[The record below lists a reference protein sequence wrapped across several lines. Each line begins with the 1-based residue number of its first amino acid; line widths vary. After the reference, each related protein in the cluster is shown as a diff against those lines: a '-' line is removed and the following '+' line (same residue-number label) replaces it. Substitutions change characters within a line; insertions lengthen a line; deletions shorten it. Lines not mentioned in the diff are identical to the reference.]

1 MNENSAKVA
10 LTVPESICSAGA
22 GLPTRFKQ
30 WWEGIPFVTSVVVAV
45 CAAIYLVC
53 LLIGYDSFAEVC
65 FLPSAVV
72 SKFQVYRVFT
82 SIFFHGSILHLVFNM
97 LALVPLGSELER
109 VMGSIRLLYMIVLL
123 ATTSAIF
130 HLLITL
136 IAAYNPVYS
145 YYHFM
150 NECAIGFS
158 GVLFSMIV
166 IETSLSGVQSRSVFG
181 LFNVPAK
188 LYPWILLVA
197 FQLLMTNIS
206 LLGHLCGILSG
217 FAYTYGIF
225 NFMIP
230 GSSFY
235 SGIESSS
242 WLSTFVRRP
251 KYIMCTGGDPSG
263 YVPTYSTRNTTSSET
278 LSANLWTNLSSWMPR
293 REASPQST
301 EENSRFP
308 GRGRTL
314 AATQTETVPTNAS
327 LQARLLESGNSP
339 VHPSVQEAIGA
350 GQQRND
356 RRLPGLDTAAATI
369 GVPVS
374 QGRVPSDAEIQK
386 LVAMGFDKTQ
396 VEVAIA
402 AADGDLNVAVEIL
415 MTQQGTKFGRQVYN
429 VRSNRQ
435 DSLKGKMKFPF

>member
-1 MNENSAKVA
+1 MRSNIVSE
-10 LTVPESICSAGA
+10 A
-22 GLPTRFKQ
+22 GLSTRFKQ
-30 WWEGIPFVTSVVVAV
+30 WWEGIPFLTSVVVAV
-45 CAAIYLVC
+45 CSVIYLVC
-53 LLIGYDSFAEVC
+53 LLVGYDSFVEVC
-65 FLPSAVV
+65 FLPSAVI

-82 SIFFHGSILHLVFNM
+82 SVLFHGSILHLVFNM
-97 LALVPLGSELER
+97 MALVPLGTELER

-136 IAAYNPVYS
+136 IAAFNPVYS

-150 NECAIGFS
+150 DECAIGFS

-188 LYPWILLVA
+188 LYPWMLLVL

-217 FAYTYGIF
+217 FAYTYGLF
-225 NFMIP
+225 NFIIP
-230 GSSFY
+230 GSSFF
-235 SGIESSS
+235 SGIESAS
-242 WLSTFVRRP
+242 WLSTCVRRP

-263 YVPTYSTRNTTSSET
+263 YIPTYRNTTSSET
-278 LSANLWTNLSSWMPR
+278 MAGNMWTNLSSWMPR
-293 REASPQST
+293 REVLSQST

-314 AATQTETVPTNAS
+314 GTPQTVTGPTNGS
-327 LQARLLESGNSP
+327 DSGLQARLLESGNSP
-339 VHPSVQEAIGA
+339 VHPSSQEAIDA
-350 GQQRND
+350 GQQRNN
-356 RRLPGLDTAAATI
+356 RRQPGIEARSAATL
-369 GVPVS
+369 GAPLS
-374 QGRVPSDAEIQK
+374 QERVPSDEEIQK
-386 LVAMGFDKTQ
+386 LLAMGFDKTQ

-415 MTQQGTKFGRQVYN
+415 MTQQG
-429 VRSNRQ
+429 
-435 DSLKGKMKFPF
+435 

>member
-1 MNENSAKVA
+1 MRSNIVSE
-10 LTVPESICSAGA
+10 A

-30 WWEGIPFVTSVVVAV
+30 WWEGMPFLTSVVVAV
-45 CAAIYLVC
+45 CTAIYLVC
-53 LLIGYDSFAEVC
+53 LLIGYDSFLEVC
-65 FLPSAVV
+65 FLPSAVI

-82 SIFFHGSILHLVFNM
+82 SILFHGSILHLVFNM
-97 LALVPLGSELER
+97 MALVPLGSELER
-109 VMGSIRLLYMIVLL
+109 VMGSIRLLYVIVLL

-136 IAAYNPVYS
+136 IAAFNPVYS
-145 YYHFM
+145 YDHFM
-150 NECAIGFS
+150 DECAIGFS

-188 LYPWILLVA
+188 LYPWMLLVL

-217 FAYTYGIF
+217 FAYTYGLF
-225 NFMIP
+225 NFIIP
-230 GSSFY
+230 GSSFF
-235 SGIESSS
+235 SGIESAS
-242 WLSTFVRRP
+242 WLSTCVRRP

-263 YVPTYSTRNTTSSET
+263 YIPTYTTRNTTSSE
-278 LSANLWTNLSSWMPR
+278 SMAGNIWTNLSSWMPR
-293 REASPQST
+293 REVLPQST

-314 AATQTETVPTNAS
+314 GAPQTETGPTNGNDSS

-339 VHPSVQEAIGA
+339 VHPSSQEAIDA
-350 GQQRND
+350 GQQRNN
-356 RRLPGLDTAAATI
+356 RRQPGIEAT
-369 GVPVS
+369 
-374 QGRVPSDAEIQK
+374 VPSDEEIQK
-386 LVAMGFDKTQ
+386 LLAMGFDKTQ

-415 MTQQGTKFGRQVYN
+415 MTLQG
-429 VRSNRQ
+429 
-435 DSLKGKMKFPF
+435 

>member
-1 MNENSAKVA
+1 M
-10 LTVPESICSAGA
+10 SIFPQQCTDSLIRSKFLSEQA
-22 GLPTRFKQ
+22 GLSTRVKQ
-30 WWEGIPFVTSVVVAV
+30 WWEGIPFLTSVVVAV
-45 CAAIYLVC
+45 CGVIYLVC
-53 LLIGYDSFAEVC
+53 LLVGYDSFAEVC
-65 FLPSAVV
+65 FWPSAVI

-82 SIFFHGSILHLVFNM
+82 SIFFHGSMLHLVFNM

-123 ATTSAIF
+123 ATTSALF

-136 IAAYNPVYS
+136 IAAYNPVHS

-150 NECAIGFS
+150 DECAIGFS

-166 IETSLSGVQSRSVFG
+166 IETSLSGAQSRSVFG

-188 LYPWILLVA
+188 LYPWILLVV

-217 FAYTYGIF
+217 FAYTYGLF
-225 NFMIP
+225 NFIIP

-242 WLSTFVRRP
+242 WLSTCVRRP

-263 YVPTYSTRNTTSSET
+263 YIPTYSTRNTGSSES
-278 LSANLWTNLSSWMPR
+278 LAGNMWSNLSSWMPR
-293 REASPQST
+293 REVPSQST

-314 AATQTETVPTNAS
+314 GAPQTETVSNSGPDSS
-327 LQARLLESGNSP
+327 LQARLLESP
-339 VHPSVQEAIGA
+339 VRPSTQEPIGA

-356 RRLPGLDTAAATI
+356 RRQPGIDNTAAATM
-369 GVPVS
+369 GSPVR
-374 QGRVPSDAEIQK
+374 QVKVASDEEIQK

-415 MTQQGTKFGRQVYN
+415 MSQQVS
-429 VRSNRQ
+429 V
-435 DSLKGKMKFPF
+435 

>member
-1 MNENSAKVA
+1 MRSNIVSE
-10 LTVPESICSAGA
+10 AGF
-22 GLPTRFKQ
+22 PTRFKQ
-30 WWEGIPFVTSVVVAV
+30 WWEGIPFLTSVVVAV
-45 CAAIYLVC
+45 CAVIYLVC
-53 LLIGYDSFAEVC
+53 LLVGYDSFAEVC
-65 FLPSAVV
+65 FWPSAVI

-123 ATTSAIF
+123 ATSSAIF

-136 IAAYNPVYS
+136 IAAYNPIHS

-150 NECAIGFS
+150 DECAIGFS

-166 IETSLSGVQSRSVFG
+166 IETSLNGVQSRSVFG

-188 LYPWILLVA
+188 LYPWILLVV

-217 FAYTYGIF
+217 FAYTYGLF
-225 NFMIP
+225 NFIIP

-242 WLSTFVRRP
+242 WLSTCVRRP
-251 KYIMCTGGDPSG
+251 KYIMCTGGEPSG
-263 YVPTYSTRNTTSSET
+263 YIPTYSTRNTASSES
-278 LSANLWTNLSSWMPR
+278 LSGNMWSNLSSWMPR
-293 REASPQST
+293 REVPSQST
-301 EENSRFP
+301 EESSRFP

-314 AATQTETVPTNAS
+314 GAPQMETVSNNSSDSS
-327 LQARLLESGNSP
+327 LQARLLETP
-339 VHPSVQEAIGA
+339 VRPSTQEPIGA

-356 RRLPGLDTAAATI
+356 RRQPGIDNTAAATM
-369 GVPVS
+369 GSPVS
-374 QGRVPSDAEIQK
+374 QVTVASDEDIQK
-386 LVAMGFDKTQ
+386 LLAMGFDKTQ

-402 AADGDLNVAVEIL
+402 AADGDVNVAVEIL
-415 MTQQGTKFGRQVYN
+415 MSQQV
-429 VRSNRQ
+429 SI
-435 DSLKGKMKFPF
+435 

>member
-1 MNENSAKVA
+1 M
-10 LTVPESICSAGA
+10 PI
-22 GLPTRFKQ
+22 RFKQ
-30 WWEGIPFVTSVVVAV
+30 WWEGIPFLTSVVVAV
-45 CAAIYLVC
+45 CGVIYLVC
-53 LLIGYDSFAEVC
+53 LLVGYDSFAEVC
-65 FLPSAVV
+65 FWPSAVI

-123 ATTSAIF
+123 ATSSAIF

-136 IAAYNPVYS
+136 IAAYNPVHS

-150 NECAIGFS
+150 DECAIGFS

-181 LFNVPAK
+181 LFNVPTK
-188 LYPWILLVA
+188 LYPWILLVV

-217 FAYTYGIF
+217 FAYTYGLF
-225 NFMIP
+225 NFIIP

-242 WLSTFVRRP
+242 WLSTCVRRP

-263 YVPTYSTRNTTSSET
+263 YIPTYSTRNTASSEP
-278 LSANLWTNLSSWMPR
+278 LFGNMWSNLSSWMPR
-293 REASPQST
+293 REVSSQST
-301 EENSRFP
+301 EESSRFP
-308 GRGRTL
+308 GHGRTL
-314 AATQTETVPTNAS
+314 GATQMETVSNNSSDSS
-327 LQARLLESGNSP
+327 LQARLLESP
-339 VHPSVQEAIGA
+339 VRPSTQEPPIGA

-356 RRLPGLDTAAATI
+356 RRQPGIDNTAAATM
-369 GVPVS
+369 GAPVS
-374 QGRVPSDAEIQK
+374 QVTVASNEEIQK
-386 LVAMGFDKTQ
+386 LLAMGFDKTQ

-415 MTQQGTKFGRQVYN
+415 MSQQG
-429 VRSNRQ
+429 
-435 DSLKGKMKFPF
+435 

>member
-1 MNENSAKVA
+1 MRSNIVTE
-10 LTVPESICSAGA
+10 A

-30 WWEGIPFVTSVVVAV
+30 WWEGIPFLTSMVVAV
-45 CAAIYLVC
+45 CGVIYLVC
-53 LLIGYDSFAEVC
+53 LLLGYDSFSEVC
-65 FLPSAVV
+65 FWPSAVL
-72 SKFQVYRVFT
+72 SKAQVYRVFT
-82 SIFFHGSILHLVFNM
+82 SIFFHGSLLHLVFNM

-123 ATTSAIF
+123 ATSSAIF

-136 IAAYNPVYS
+136 IAAYNPIVS

-150 NECAIGFS
+150 DECAIGFS

-166 IETSLSGVQSRSVFG
+166 IETSLSGVQFRNVFG

-188 LYPWILLVA
+188 LYPWLLLVV

-217 FAYTYGIF
+217 FAYTYGLF
-225 NFMIP
+225 NFLIP

-235 SGIESSS
+235 SSIESSH
-242 WLSTFVRRP
+242 WLSTCVRRP

-263 YVPTYSTRNTTSSET
+263 YIPTHTSRNTASSET
-278 LSANLWTNLSSWMPR
+278 LSGNMWANLSSWMPR
-293 REASPQST
+293 REVAPQSA

-314 AATQTETVPTNAS
+314 GATQTETVSSNAS
-327 LQARLLESGNSP
+327 PDSTLQTRLLESGNSP
-339 VHPSVQEAIGA
+339 VHPSTQEAIT
-350 GQQRND
+350 RND
-356 RRLPGLDTAAATI
+356 RRQAGINTDATSA
-369 GVPVS
+369 VS
-374 QGRVPSDAEIQK
+374 VVSDEEIQK

-415 MTQQGTKFGRQVYN
+415 MTQQG
-429 VRSNRQ
+429 
-435 DSLKGKMKFPF
+435 

>member
-1 MNENSAKVA
+1 MRSNIVSE
-10 LTVPESICSAGA
+10 A

-30 WWEGIPFVTSVVVAV
+30 WWEGIPFLTSVVVAV
-45 CAAIYLVC
+45 CSVIYLVC
-53 LLIGYDSFAEVC
+53 LLSGYDSFLEVC
-65 FLPSAVV
+65 FLPSAVI

-82 SIFFHGSILHLVFNM
+82 SILFHGSILHLVFNM

-109 VMGSIRLLYMIVLL
+109 IMGSIRLLYMIVLL

-145 YYHFM
+145 YDQFM
-150 NECAIGFS
+150 DECAIGFS

-166 IETSLSGVQSRSVFG
+166 IETSLSGVQSRNVFG

-188 LYPWILLVA
+188 LYPWMLLVL

-217 FAYTYGIF
+217 FAYTYGLF
-225 NFMIP
+225 NFIIP
-230 GSSFY
+230 GSSFF
-235 SGIESSS
+235 SGIESAS
-242 WLSTFVRRP
+242 WLSTCVRRP

-263 YVPTYSTRNTTSSET
+263 YIPTYSTRNTASSET
-278 LSANLWTNLSSWMPR
+278 FAGNLWTNLSSWMPR
-293 REASPQST
+293 REVSPQST

-314 AATQTETVPTNAS
+314 GATQTETGPTNGSDSS
-327 LQARLLESGNSP
+327 LQARLLESGISP
-339 VHPSVQEAIGA
+339 VHPSSQEAIGA
-350 GQQRND
+350 GQQRNN
-356 RRLPGLDTAAATI
+356 RRQPEVDSRSAATL
-369 GVPVS
+369 GNPLS
-374 QGRVPSDAEIQK
+374 QQRAPPSDEEIQK
-386 LVAMGFDKTQ
+386 LLAMGFDKTQ

-415 MTQQGTKFGRQVYN
+415 MTQQG
-429 VRSNRQ
+429 
-435 DSLKGKMKFPF
+435 